1 MQYSILVEV
10 HRINIKPACGENN
23 RFAGICG
30 NGQPGRISPQC
41 VSDTRRGVR
50 RRGCRSLRRLRCG
63 PWRGRVRPT
72 LTPQQTTR
80 IPALCSAS
88 TKAGVRLG
96 RRQETYAGAA
106 QGMQAG
112 DDLFRGRKSAEA
124 ACEIGEQQPR
134 QLREDV
140 CGRANGF
147 LIERAQ
153 REPLAVAAPAVEDRF
168 DRLQLRPGTLE
179 FDLHL
184 LAGFQDG
191 ERFGKQRNRWCC
203 LQCGQRGTEP
213 QVSLPETRSMVSS

>member
-1 MQYSILVEV
+1 MPVQ
-10 HRINIKPACGENN
+10 
-23 RFAGICG
+23 
-30 NGQPGRISPQC
+30 
-41 VSDTRRGVR
+41 RRE
-50 RRGCRSLRRLRCG
+50 CR
-63 PWRGRVRPT
+63 
-72 LTPQQTTR
+72 Q
-80 IPALCSAS
+80 
-88 TKAGVRLG
+88 
-96 RRQETYAGAA
+96 
-106 QGMQAG
+106 G
-112 DDLFRGRKSAEA
+112 DDLVPGPGKSAEA

-191 ERFGKQRNRWCC
+191 ERFGKQREPDGIAAMRPAWNRK
-203 LQCGQRGTEP
+203 P
-213 QVSLPETRSMVSS
+213 QVSRRKHVRWSRHEHMQLRRRR